1 MGPIFENELKVRMAS
16 PTKILE
22 TIRARK
28 RNKLLVARAKRVRT
42 EANKRANKTDESLRR
57 FVAGA
62 SKKPLAKIAARETA
76 KEAAKKA
83 AGK

>member
-1 MGPIFENELKVRMAS
+1 MAS

-28 RNKLLVARAKRVRT
+28 RNKLLVARAKRVRLD
-42 EANKRANKTDESLRR
+42 ANKKANKTDDSLRR

-62 SKKPLAKIAARETA
+62 SKKPLAKIAAREVA
-76 KEAAKKA
+76 KEAARKASAKK
-83 AGK
+83 

>member
-1 MGPIFENELKVRMAS
+1 MAS
-16 PTKILE
+16 ATKILE

-28 RNKLLVARAKRVRT
+28 RNKLLTARVKKVRRD
-42 EANKRANKTDESLRR
+42 ANKKASLTDDSLRR

-62 SKKPLAKIAARETA
+62 SKKPLAKIAARELA